1 MKQPCLLLTGL
12 LLLSFATLSARADLD
27 PALREQ
33 GVLYFDGNLPDRVT
47 ATVHTTTTLYLHRD
61 FQTPLAALYDGQK
74 IELIGMAPEGY
85 LLTAN
90 VRNNTTTGWIKPSD
104 LPSGIDPAIFATA
117 QKNQARRDAVA
128 VAIAN
133 KNVIQG
139 MTPDE
144 VKQSVGRPTSVASKS
159 DPHGEALT
167 WVYTTYREDPQYEY
181 SIDAF
186 GHPILQT
193 YYVKVPI
200 GQMII
205 DFVNG
210 TVYSVEQ
217 HKNDPSSPGVVT
229 N

>member
-1 MKQPCLLLTGL
+1 VKRPYLLVSAALLLAFGAL
-12 LLLSFATLSARADLD
+12 AARADLD

-33 GVLYFDGNLPDRVT
+33 GVLYFEGNLPDKVT
-47 ATVHTTTTLYLHRD
+47 TTVRATTTLYLHRD

-74 IELIGMAPEGY
+74 IEIIGMAPEGY

-90 VRNNTTTGWIKPSD
+90 VRNNTTTGWIKPEA
-104 LPSGIDPAIFATA
+104 LPPGIDPAIFVTA

-133 KNVIQG
+133 KNVIRG

-144 VKQSVGRPTSVASKS
+144 VKQSVGPPTGISSKT

-181 SIDAF
+181 TIDSF

-200 GQMII
+200 GQMVIQ
-205 DFVNG
+205 FAGGV
-210 TVYSVEQ
+210 VYSIEQ
-217 HKNDPSSPGVVT
+217 HKTDPNSPGVVT